1 MIDVRIIDLRSD
13 TKTLPTEEMLRAI
26 KHAQFGDEQAGED
39 PTVNKLQD
47 LAAKKLGMEGALL
60 VTSGT
65 QGNLISLLSQTKPG
79 DEVILG
85 MTCHIY
91 NHEAGG
97 LTRIAGLMPRPLP
110 EIYGALNPE
119 DIEKVVMRKTAN
131 TAETSIVCIENTHNA
146 AGGTIIT
153 PSQIDAIAEITHKHG
168 LKLHCDGARIFN
180 AVIAMK
186 IDVKSFTKNL
196 DSISFS
202 LSKGLSCPV
211 GAVICGNEEFIEK
224 ARNWKQMLGGGMRQA
239 GVIAAPGIVALEKMV
254 DRLKEDNATARLLG
268 EGLAK
273 IDGALIDLKS
283 VQTNIIRF
291 SQSGLGVSVEEFVDR
306 LAKHGILCGGFAGAI
321 RMVTHRHITK
331 DDTEYVLETIKKEFE
346 R

>member
-1 MIDVRIIDLRSD
+1 MRIIDLRSD
-13 TKTLPTEEMLRAI
+13 TKTLPTEEMLDAI
-26 KHAQFGDEQAGED
+26 KHAKFGDEQAGED

-47 LAAKKLGMEGALL
+47 LAAKKLGKESALL

-65 QGNLISLLSQTKPG
+65 QGNLVSLLSQTKPG

-85 MTCHIY
+85 MTCHTY

-97 LTRIAGLMPRPLP
+97 LTRIAGLIPRPLT

-119 DIEKVVMRKTAN
+119 DIEKVIMKKTEH
-131 TAETSIVCIENTHNA
+131 TAGTSIVCIENTHNT
-146 AGGTIIT
+146 AGGTIVT
-153 PSQIDAIAEITHKHG
+153 PSQIDAIAEVTHRHG

-180 AVIAMK
+180 AAVAMNM
-186 IDVKSFTKNL
+186 DVKNFTKKL

-211 GAVICGNEEFIEK
+211 GAVICGSEEFIKE
-224 ARNWKQMLGGGMRQA
+224 AWNWKQILGGGMRQA
-239 GVIAAPGIVALEKMV
+239 GVIAAPGIVALEKMI
-254 DRLKEDNATARLLG
+254 DRLKEDNANARLLG

-273 IDGALIDLKS
+273 IDGISIDLKT
-283 VQTNIIRF
+283 VQTNIVRF
-291 SQSGLGVSVEEFVDR
+291 NLGSLGISEEEFVDG
-306 LAKHGILCGGFAGAI
+306 LAKHGILCGGHAGAI
-321 RMVTHRHITK
+321 RMVTHRHITR
-331 DDTEYVLETIKKEFE
+331 DDVKYGLETIKKEFK